1 MESEDIEEIM
11 GDPVWNVE
19 DRDRGIMDLKF
30 VYPFILVSWIVSPEP
45 PDLEGDPAFDATL
58 FRGKIFAIKKSSVA
72 GENLAIALHIPSK
85 TGTMHLQ
92 VDFLVL
98 KGEGLSCFFISNS
111 FIKMMFI
118 KST

>member
-1 MESEDIEEIM
+1 MSDIDHKGRM
-11 GDPVWNVE
+11 GNKKNFASLDYLLHHGHLVISDPNP
-19 DRDRGIMDLKF
+19 
-30 VYPFILVSWIVSPEP
+30 Y
-45 PDLEGDPAFDATL
+45 
-58 FRGKIFAIKKSSVA
+58 
-72 GENLAIALHIPSK
+72 LAIALHIPSK